1 MFAVLHRTCSSSPPT
16 IFELS
21 PFTNLSDLY
30 LKYTTLPYKAAPFDL
45 TLKTLP
51 KKKDNFPLTTLTEN
65 KLNMH
70 FSKSTLAAALAAAPL
85 ALAQTYTDCNPT
97 EKTCPND
104 TGLPAST
111 FNTDFTKGSSSF
123 TSWSAAAGTTITYD
137 DNGAAFTIAQAGQAP
152 TIQTDFYIFFGKI
165 EVVMQASP
173 GQGIVSSI
181 VLESDDLDEIDWEWL
196 GGDTTQVET
205 NYFGKGNTST
215 YDRAIYY
222 PVSSPQTTFHTY
234 TIDWTSSAINFMIDG
249 ASVRTINYA
258 DCVGGANYPQT
269 PMRLKLGN
277 WAGGAAGEAAGT
289 VEWAG
294 GATDFSKAPFTM
306 YVKSVSVE
314 NYNPA
319 TAYKWTDETGSYE
332 SIELVKSDG
341 SSASAGTSS
350 SVASPTASASS
361 DSRTNA
367 PTSMVS
373 VNKLA
378 QTDAAVSSTSSGA
391 APSTTVASMQ
401 SSSSPT
407 GTKHSEGSSSLTT
420 SVSSGSSGS
429 ATGSSK
435 SSESATGS
443 SKSASSASSTSSGSS
458 ASADSSAS
466 STSASAT
473 PHQTTS
479 GAASHGV
486 ARALVALG
494 SIAFGIMIL

>member
-1 MFAVLHRTCSSSPPT
+1 
-16 IFELS
+16 
-21 PFTNLSDLY
+21 
-30 LKYTTLPYKAAPFDL
+30 
-45 TLKTLP
+45 
-51 KKKDNFPLTTLTEN
+51 
-65 KLNMH
+65 MH
-70 FSKSTLAAALAAAPL
+70 FSKSTLAAALAAAHL

-111 FNTDFTKGSSSF
+111 FSTDFTKGSSSF

-137 DNGAAFTIAQAGQAP
+137 DNGAAFTIAKAGQAP

-196 GGDTTQVET
+196 GGDTTEVET
-205 NYFGKGNTST
+205 NYFGKGNTTT

-249 ASVRTINYA
+249 ATVRTINYA
-258 DCVGGANYPQT
+258 DCNGGSNYPQT

-277 WAGGAAGEAAGT
+277 WAGGAAGESAGT

-294 GATDFSKAPFTM
+294 GATDFSQAPFTM

-319 TAYKWTDETGSYE
+319 KAYKWTDETGSFE
-332 SIELVKSDG
+332 SIQLVKSDG

-350 SVASPTASASS
+350 SVASRTASASS

-373 VNKLA
+373 VKH
-378 QTDAAVSSTSSGA
+378 
-391 APSTTVASMQ
+391 
-401 SSSSPT
+401 SSPT
-407 GTKHSEGSSSLTT
+407 STKHSEGSSMTT
-420 SVSSGSSGS
+420 SVSSGSSSS
-429 ATGSSK
+429 ATGSS
-435 SSESATGS
+435 SSSG
-443 SKSASSASSTSSGSS
+443 SASSASSTSSGSS
-458 ASADSSAS
+458 ASANSTAS
-466 STSASAT
+466 STSASAS
-473 PHQTTS
+473 PPQTTN
-479 GAASHGV
+479 GAASRGV
-486 ARALVALG
+486 ARALIALS
-494 SIAFGIMIL
+494 SIAFGIMLL

>member
-1 MFAVLHRTCSSSPPT
+1 
-16 IFELS
+16 
-21 PFTNLSDLY
+21 
-30 LKYTTLPYKAAPFDL
+30 
-45 TLKTLP
+45 
-51 KKKDNFPLTTLTEN
+51 
-65 KLNMH
+65 MH

-111 FNTDFTKGSSSF
+111 FSTDFTKGSSSF
-123 TSWSAAAGTTITYD
+123 TSWSAATGTTITYD
-137 DNGAAFTIAQAGQAP
+137 DNGAAFTIAKAGQAP

-165 EVVMQASP
+165 EVVMQAAP

-205 NYFGKGNTST
+205 NYFGKGNTTT

-234 TIDWTSSAINFMIDG
+234 TIDWTSSAISFMVDG
-249 ASVRTINYA
+249 ATVRTIKYA
-258 DCVGGANYPQT
+258 DCNGGSNYPQT

-277 WAGGAAGEAAGT
+277 WAGGAAGESAGT

-319 TAYKWTDETGSYE
+319 TAYKWTDKTGSFE

-350 SVASPTASASS
+350 SVASATASASS

-378 QTDAAVSSTSSGA
+378 QTEAAVSSTSSGD

-420 SVSSGSSGS
+420 SVSSGSSSS
-429 ATGSSK
+429 ATGSS
-435 SSESATGS
+435 G
-443 SKSASSASSTSSGSS
+443 SASSASSTSSGSS
-458 ASADSSAS
+458 ASADSTAS
-466 STSASAT
+466 STSASAS

-494 SIAFGIMIL
+494 SIAFGIMFL